1 MKKFM
6 AGIAATLCTI
16 GIGKLVYDKGRK
28 DGVKEIHEAFS
39 NVEKGIAIGEK
50 SNKESE

>member
-1 MKKFM
+1 MKKFVL
-6 AGIAATLCTI
+6 GVVSTLGAI
-16 GIGKLVYDKGRK
+16 GVGKIVYEKGRK

-50 SNKESE
+50 SKEESE